1 MNSRVQVFCFYFFP
15 TNSPLAGSLLP
26 FLPSCWA
33 SFFPSLISV
42 PLFTTQHIALG
53 PLCTVPKRL
62 GFLLSTT
69 YKAWAGKDL
78 RRKLIMVFKG
88 LSFSNRYIIFINEL
102 LNMQV
107 IKTLKNDVLVI
118 VLRIIKWLI
127 VAEAFEKCVSLPLC
141 KQKLLISSINNYN
154 DPW

>member
-1 MNSRVQVFCFYFFP
+1 
-15 TNSPLAGSLLP
+15 
-26 FLPSCWA
+26 
-33 SFFPSLISV
+33 
-42 PLFTTQHIALG
+42 
-53 PLCTVPKRL
+53 
-62 GFLLSTT
+62 
-69 YKAWAGKDL
+69 
-78 RRKLIMVFKG
+78 MVYKG

-141 KQKLLISSINNYN
+141 KQKLLTVQ
-154 DPW
+154 